1 MLFCFYAKE
10 EERLYYEIE
19 SFLEDFSRQNPKI
32 KLYKISEEEKEEAL
46 IKLKTN
52 NLFGEKFFYYCPLIE
67 ISESKKGFLYQLME
81 IYEKK
86 EMAHFFLF
94 GILKEISHPL
104 FNKLK
109 ENQRFHSFETMKFDK
124 EWSLFSDNIINELL
138 KKNNKT
144 ISYEAKIILK
154 ERCKGEPIRL
164 KKELEK
170 ICLYVEKEKIETEL
184 IKKMCDEESSEAY
197 GLKKS
202 IEKKDPKHYLDQVR
216 KLLKEGEP
224 PILILSILS
233 KEIKFLIILKGL
245 LKKEDIILS
254 REQFIKQVFPYLK
267 EKTDTISLLEEN
279 YANRF
284 KNPNALYY
292 SYEALSKYEL
302 EELIDLQKKINDY
315 NLNIREGYDPEDLI
329 FNFGFEIYKETKKVK
344 IWK

>member
-1 MLFCFYAKE
+1 MIFCFYAKE

-19 SFLEDFSRQNPKI
+19 NFLEDFSRQNPEI

-52 NLFGEKFFYYCPLIE
+52 NLFGEKFLYYCPLIE
-67 ISESKKGFLYQLME
+67 ISESKKGFLDRLME
-81 IYEKK
+81 VYDKK

-94 GILKEISHPL
+94 GILKEISHQL
-104 FNKLK
+104 FAKLQK
-109 ENQRFHSFETMKFDK
+109 NQRFYYFETIKFDK
-124 EWSLFSDNIINELL
+124 EWSKLSNDIIDEIL

-144 ISYEAKIILK
+144 ISYDAKIILK

-170 ICLYVEKEKIETEL
+170 ICLYVGKEKIETEI

-202 IEKKDPKHYLDQVR
+202 IEKKDPKHYLEQIR
-216 KLLKEGEP
+216 KLIREGEP

-245 LKKEDIILS
+245 LRKEDTILS
-254 REQFIKQVFPYLK
+254 REQFIQKIFPYLQ
-267 EKTDTISLLEEN
+267 EKIKNISLLEEN
-279 YANRF
+279 YTNRF

-292 SYEALSKYEL
+292 SYEALNNYEL
-302 EELIDLQKKINDY
+302 EELIELQKKINEY
-315 NLNIREGYDPEDLI
+315 NLNIREGYDPVDLI
-329 FNFGFEIYKETKKVK
+329 YSFGFEIYKETKRDK